1 MEKFYTVYEIADMF
15 KVNRMTVYKW
25 VETGKLKSNKI
36 DTNVRISESDLK
48 EFIDKT
54 KSE

>member
-1 MEKFYTVYEIADMF
+1 MEKFFTVYEIAEMF

-36 DTNVRISESDLK
+36 DSNVRVSENDLK
-48 EFIDKT
+48 EFISNT